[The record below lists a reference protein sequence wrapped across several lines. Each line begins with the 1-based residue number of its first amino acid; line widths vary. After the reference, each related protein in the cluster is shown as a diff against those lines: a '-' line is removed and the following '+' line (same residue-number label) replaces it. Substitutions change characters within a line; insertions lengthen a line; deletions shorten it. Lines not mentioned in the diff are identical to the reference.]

1 MKKYFIFIFS
11 IVLTIGAYLL
21 NSCTKMDHFYKDYI
35 TERIYIG
42 KPDSVWV
49 QPGDQKA
56 LIGMLTPRD
65 AEAKQVTIKWSASD
79 SLTFPINRDHETQE
93 YIIENLSENDYTFNI
108 FTEDG
113 TGNRSLEIEMST
125 KVSGDNFRNS
135 IQNRQLSHSVV
146 FPDSVA
152 LFWASRFSETLV
164 RSEVE
169 FTDKN
174 GQSQKIIS
182 SPQETLNMLKNI
194 DQTKPIWIQ
203 TAHLASPNA
212 FEFFLTEATQLDLEE
227 TKRNTLTFETTGYL
241 DAAYIDFKFVRF
253 FEESEVPE
261 PKATDIDMAYALG
274 AGSRGN
280 LFTIDG
286 TGFSAFASSWQ
297 DAINAWPI
305 RNPGNLKL
313 ERGQAALDLYNS
325 LDEMDRNQMKSAYDN
340 STATPT
346 FRLSSLTVNDVILLH
361 SSARDLYVAV
371 KVIGT
376 PPATSGTY
384 GNFDIEFKVSRP

>member
-1 MKKYFIFIFS
+1 
-11 IVLTIGAYLL
+11 
-21 NSCTKMDHFYKDYI
+21 
-35 TERIYIG
+35 G

-194 DQTKPIWIQ
+194 
-203 TAHLASPNA
+203 
-212 FEFFLTEATQLDLEE
+212 
-227 TKRNTLTFETTGYL
+227 
-241 DAAYIDFKFVRF
+241 
-253 FEESEVPE
+253 
-261 PKATDIDMAYALG
+261 
-274 AGSRGN
+274 
-280 LFTIDG
+280 
-286 TGFSAFASSWQ
+286 
-297 DAINAWPI
+297 
-305 RNPGNLKL
+305 
-313 ERGQAALDLYNS
+313 
-325 LDEMDRNQMKSAYDN
+325 
-340 STATPT
+340 
-346 FRLSSLTVNDVILLH
+346 
-361 SSARDLYVAV
+361 
-371 KVIGT
+371 
-376 PPATSGTY
+376 
-384 GNFDIEFKVSRP
+384 